1 MEGREVLHFMGY
13 GRREEKY
20 VADLHVVFKT
30 SRQRQLLNKLKRKRR
45 VCKLEA
51 ALAHKRKGQWAAVVT
66 LEAETSASFIFH
78 HLLPIHASRKWVV
91 CHGKVTRPNRNRQ
104 SHPSYRHSTF
114 TMRSNVGSCAPSMP
128 STMSSRTATPSL
140 GKPCRR
146 FSRGRMLSVL
156 TLASPCPLLIGGIF
170 RCYLGGNRKKRKD
183 SGCPT
188 ALNWM
193 HLVFF

>member
-1 MEGREVLHFMGY
+1 M
-13 GRREEKY
+13 
-20 VADLHVVFKT
+20 
-30 SRQRQLLNKLKRKRR
+30 
-45 VCKLEA
+45 
-51 ALAHKRKGQWAAVVT
+51 
-66 LEAETSASFIFH
+66 
-78 HLLPIHASRKWVV
+78 

-170 RCYLGGNRKKRKD
+170 RCYLGGNRKKGFRLPHCFELNA
-183 SGCPT
+183 SCFFLTPAFFFSSPCRNSFSFYLFLNLFWLPVLGPRALLRMLSCGWSPVFLPTHLNASSTCLLYFCPCF
-188 ALNWM
+188 M
-193 HLVFF
+193 